1 MMVKYD
7 RLPISYIE
15 VLFLLF
21 LYVFDIPFLL
31 KTYKSVNEGLSL
43 LFLFTRM
50 MLVTPKSKA

>member
-1 MMVKYD
+1 MVKYD